1 MLSLSHRFHSRVRR
15 GATRAETS
23 KRCEIC
29 GHVDFSENYS
39 DSPIFAESR
48 NAEKPAPRRAYET
61 PPRLLR
67 DGSVVLRPR
76 DDSRLGAWLSGDSAP
91 ASASSGN
98 AVLRGERRC
107 KIDVSD
113 LHRIFGVGLAYRRV
127 RILQRVRRLFD
138 RCGIRFRG
146 SAEVVIHI

>member
-1 MLSLSHRFHSRVRR
+1 MLS
-15 GATRAETS
+15 
-23 KRCEIC
+23 
-29 GHVDFSENYS
+29 
-39 DSPIFAESR
+39 
-48 NAEKPAPRRAYET
+48 
-61 PPRLLR
+61 
-67 DGSVVLRPR
+67 
-76 DDSRLGAWLSGDSAP
+76 SG
-91 ASASSGN
+91 
-98 AVLRGERRC
+98 GERRC